1 MDRINFGEKWKDA
14 LKKYRF
20 VILVI
25 LAGLLLMAIP
35 EKKKNEDIPAETITP
50 VLSTEEELEEILSHI
65 YGAGE
70 VKVLLTVAAG
80 EETLYQ
86 SDEEN
91 NINGQSQTIRKDTV
105 VITGADRAQQG
116 LVRQVNPAEYLGA
129 VIVCDGADRAEVRL
143 AIVDAVSKATGL
155 GADKISVLKMK

>member
-91 NINGQSQTIRKDTV
+91 NINGQSQTIRKNTV

>member
-1 MDRINFGEKWKDA
+1 MDRVNLGEKWKEA
-14 LKKYRF
+14 LKKYRY

-25 LAGLLLMAIP
+25 LLGLLLMAIP
-35 EKKKNEDIPAETITP
+35 DLKKNEEMPEEIITP

-65 YGAGE
+65 DGAGE
-70 VKVLLTVAAG
+70 VKVLLTIAAG

-91 NINGQSQTIRKDTV
+91 STNSQGQTVRKDTV
-105 VITGADRAQQG
+105 VITGADRVQQG
-116 LVRQVNPAEYLGA
+116 LIRQVNPAEYLGA
-129 VIVCDGADRAEVRL
+129 VIVCDGADRADVRL

>member
-35 EKKKNEDIPAETITP
+35 EKKKNEDIPAETIMP